1 MEPIIGAAFEMT
13 PVRTSRG
20 PEILLFKR
28 FKHKYQFVD
37 LDNFRAA
44 RKAVET
50 LVDQFYSHILEFAK
64 KYLEL
69 EEPRDDY
76 RGFLELSAFI
86 SQRCS
91 WSCNSN
97 ASLHA
102 SSTLD
107 CQSYL
112 RDKDALFPWLIQI
125 DNARTKCY
133 SLYSLSVLIH
143 LREPGCQLSFLL
155 WSPLMTLGLPYDKS
169 SHLPTCSYFSCYK
182 QEAWPSLT
190 CIVFF

>member
-1 MEPIIGAAFEMT
+1 MT
-13 PVRTSRG
+13 PVRTSTG

-28 FKHKYQFVD
+28 FKHKWQFVD

-50 LVDQFYSHILEFAK
+50 LVDQFYSHSLEFAK

-91 WSCNSN
+91 RSCNPN
-97 ASLHA
+97 ASPHA
-102 SSTLD
+102 SGTLD
-107 CQSYL
+107 GQSYW
-112 RDKDALFPWLIQI
+112 RDKDGLVPWPIQV
-125 DNARTKCY
+125 DNARTKWY

-143 LREPGCQLSFLL
+143 LRAWMPAQLPVVV
-155 WSPLMTLGLPYDKS
+155 PLNDIR
-169 SHLPTCSYFSCYK
+169 PTVWYIF
-182 QEAWPSLT
+182 SLT
-190 CIVFF
+190 HMQLFQLLQARSMVFT